1 MTGVLEWRN
10 ESVRGAYPLARGIV
24 DNDLLVDAQ
33 FVCFD
38 NFVPTLKSYQVDSG
52 SLNLTVTLEDGDC
65 VVQLAADIADGTKVP
80 INLTRYRG
88 FVVVGPGALRLLAY
102 GNSKP
107 VVCRA
112 PFLSTVVISV
122 SSSAGVYSL
131 AGAHGELRIKPD
143 ENIRVSSQLD
153 NSIIFNAI
161 GLPARK
167 ETITLVADDNLI
179 YGVTSKKLLMKVNV
193 MTGTHAVMGTLDR
206 VYTCMVTTPAGKIYG
221 VAGSKLYDLNQ
232 IPATF
237 VMNLISGVKGLH
249 CTAGGVLYAAG
260 TGVAII
266 DPVAR
271 TETPLVTFAQDKQCA
286 GGLTHGPTT
295 NKLFLV
301 IAGTHTTDPLNPPA
315 ELPALGVSLYTAD
328 RLAEFDITTHDL
340 KIIGNITATI
350 PNSSRQAMSGVYAL
364 ANTPSKLFGWCYFVD
379 PTVQYPLP
387 PVEWDVAL
395 NISPTSGAARVLR
408 LNFVSTLTGF
418 MLGTT
423 KGNNAQM
430 VMNNFQALKK
440 LNSQSPQSNSI
451 MIDDSS
457 LLNISN
463 TAPGVLTI
471 GLPEITGLQ
480 LSRAKKFSIAP

>member
-10 ESVRGAYPLARGIV
+10 ESVRGAYPLARGIA

-38 NFVPTLKSYQVDSG
+38 NFVPILKSYQVDSG

-65 VVQLAADIADGTKVP
+65 VVQLPAGIADGTEVP
-80 INLTRYRG
+80 IKLTRYRG
-88 FVVVGPGALRLLAY
+88 FVVVGPGALRLLAH
-102 GNSKP
+102 GNGKP
-107 VVCRA
+107 VVCRV
-112 PFLSTVVISV
+112 PFLSTVVTSI

-131 AGAHGELRIKPD
+131 AGVHGLLDIKLD
-143 ENIRVSSQLD
+143 ENIRVSSQPGNL
-153 NSIIFNAI
+153 IVFNAI
-161 GLPARK
+161 GLPAKK
-167 ETITLVADDNLI
+167 EIITLVADDNLI
-179 YGVTSKKLLMKVNV
+179 YGVTSKRLLMKVNV

-206 VYTCMVTTPAGKIYG
+206 VYTCMVTTPTGKIYG

-260 TGVAII
+260 TGIAII
-266 DPVAR
+266 DPVAK
-271 TETPLVTFAQDKQCA
+271 TETSLKTFDQDKQCA
-286 GGLTHGPTT
+286 GGLTQGPTT

-315 ELPALGVSLYTAD
+315 QLPELGISLYTAD
-328 RLAEFDITTHDL
+328 RLAEFDIVTHVL

-350 PNSSRQAMSGVYAL
+350 PSSNRNDMSGVYAL
-364 ANTPSKLFGWCYFVD
+364 ANTPSKLFGWCYFTD
-379 PTVQYPLP
+379 PTVAYPAP

-395 NISPTSGAARVLR
+395 NISRTSGAASVLR

-418 MLGTT
+418 LLGTT

-440 LNSQSPQSNSI
+440 LNSQSPQSNSMLI
-451 MIDDSS
+451 GDSA

-480 LSRAKKFSIAP
+480 LSRAKKFSIEP